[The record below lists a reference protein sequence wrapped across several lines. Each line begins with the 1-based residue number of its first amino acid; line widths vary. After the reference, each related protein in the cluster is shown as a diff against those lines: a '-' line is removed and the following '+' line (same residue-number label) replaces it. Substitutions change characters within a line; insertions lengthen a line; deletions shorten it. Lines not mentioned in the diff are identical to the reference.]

1 MGIKISRAISCVLM
15 MFIVLGIAPSFAFAL
30 ENSHMENGMYG
41 NVTSGNF
48 TVMKAM
54 ELDSL
59 SKQISMLQGIYA
71 NVSNASN
78 ASELQQAM
86 CTHMMMLSPNTQ
98 MCVNRMNIGAGINLA
113 TVANVTDA
121 NFTDVQARLL
131 GSIQNM
137 TAALQNQQN
146 CSEANNNSYMNAQIG
161 DRIANLQNLSD
172 QVNSTTNA
180 TELQG
185 VVLTF
190 AQTQLINSIGM
201 KITKLRQIENNMN
214 ANETNMVMLDYKI
227 ANLTALEGNI
237 NNTTSIGGLMTIMSS
252 FHPMLGMGDRPMMCQ
267 MIMCQMMMNKMMMD
281 NSTMNN
287 SIVNNSMMM
296 IPNGFM
302 INYFMMNDPMMNN
315 SPMDN
320 SMLIIHVK

>member
-1 MGIKISRAISCVLM
+1 MSMGIKISRAISCVLM
-15 MFIVLGIAPSFAFAL
+15 MFIVLGIVPLFAFAS
-30 ENSHMENGMYG
+30 ENNHTENGMYG
-41 NVTSGNF
+41 NFTSGNF

-86 CTHMMMLSPNTQ
+86 YTHTMMLSPNTQ
-98 MCVNRMNIGAGINLA
+98 ICVNRMNIGAGFNLA
-113 TVANVTDA
+113 TVANVTDE
-121 NFTDVQARLL
+121 NFTDVQAGIL
-131 GSIQNM
+131 GFIQNM
-137 TAALQNQQN
+137 TTALQNQQN
-146 CSEANNNSYMNAQIG
+146 CSEANNDSYMTAQIG

-172 QVNSTTNA
+172 QVNSSTNA

-190 AQTQLINSIGM
+190 AQAELTNSIGM
-201 KITKLRQIENNMN
+201 KITKLQQIENNMS
-214 ANETNMVMLDYKI
+214 ANDTNMAMLDYKI

-237 NNTTSIGGLMTIMSS
+237 NNTTSIGDLMAIMSS
-252 FHPMLGMGDRPMMCQ
+252 FHPMLGIGDRPMMHH
-267 MIMCQMMMNKMMMD
+267 IMMNKMMMRQMMMD

-287 SIVNNSMMM
+287 CMLDNSMM

-302 INYFMMNDPMMNN
+302 MNYFMMNDSLRNN
-315 SPMDN
+315 SPMGN
-320 SMLIIHVK
+320 SK

>member
-15 MFIVLGIAPSFAFAL
+15 IFIILGIAPSFAFAL
-30 ENSHMENGMYG
+30 ENSHLENGMYG

-59 SKQISMLQGIYA
+59 SKQISTLQGIYA

-86 CTHMMMLSPNTQ
+86 FTHMMMLSPNPQ
-98 MCVNRMNIGAGINLA
+98 MCVNRTNIGAGFNLA
-113 TVANVTDA
+113 TVSNVTDA
-121 NFTDVQARLL
+121 NFTDVQAGLL
-131 GSIQNM
+131 VSIQNV
-137 TAALQNQQN
+137 TAILKNQQN
-146 CSEANNNSYMNAQIG
+146 RSEANNNSNMTAKIG
-161 DRIANLQNLSD
+161 DRIANLQNLSN

-190 AQTQLINSIGM
+190 AQTQLTNSIGM
-201 KITKLRQIENNMN
+201 KITKLQQIENNMN
-214 ANETNMVMLDYKI
+214 VNDTNMAMLDYKI
-227 ANLTALEGNI
+227 ANLTALRGNI
-237 NNTTSIGGLMTIMSS
+237 NNTTSIGGLMAIMSS
-252 FHPMLGMGDRPMMCQ
+252 FHPMLGMEDRPMMHH
-267 MIMCQMMMNKMMMD
+267 IMMYQMMMD
-281 NSTMNN
+281 NSTINN
-287 SIVNNSMMM
+287 SVVNNSMMK

-302 INYFMMNDPMMNN
+302 RPYFMMNDSMRNN
-315 SPMDN
+315 STMN
-320 SMLIIHVK
+320 YSH

>member
-1 MGIKISRAISCVLM
+1 MSMGIKISRVISCFLM
-15 MFIVLGIAPSFAFAL
+15 MFIVLGIAPSFAFAS
-30 ENSHMENGMYG
+30 ENNHMENVMYG

-86 CTHMMMLSPNTQ
+86 YTHTMMLSPNTQ
-98 MCVNRMNIGAGINLA
+98 MCVNRTNIGAGFNLA
-113 TVANVTDA
+113 TVANVTDE
-121 NFTDVQARLL
+121 NFTDVQAGLL

-146 CSEANNNSYMNAQIG
+146 RSEANNDSYMTAQIG

-180 TELQG
+180 TELQS

-190 AQTQLINSIGM
+190 AQIQLTNSIGM
-201 KITKLRQIENNMN
+201 KITKLQQVENNMS
-214 ANETNMVMLDYKI
+214 ANDTNMAISDYKI

-237 NNTTSIGGLMTIMSS
+237 NNTTSIGGLMAIMSS
-252 FHPMLGMGDRPMMCQ
+252 FHPMLGIGDRPMMHH
-267 MIMCQMMMNKMMMD
+267 MMMNKMMVCQMLID
-281 NSTMNN
+281 NPTMNN
-287 SIVNNSMMM
+287 CIVDNSMMRCRM
-296 IPNGFM
+296 V
-302 INYFMMNDPMMNN
+302 
-315 SPMDN
+315 S
-320 SMLIIHVK
+320 

>member
-15 MFIVLGIAPSFAFAL
+15 MFIILGIAPSFAFAL
-30 ENSHMENGMYG
+30 ENSHLENGMYG

-59 SKQISMLQGIYA
+59 SKQISTLQGIYA

-86 CTHMMMLSPNTQ
+86 FTHMMMLSPNPQ
-98 MCVNRMNIGAGINLA
+98 MCVNRTNIGAGFNLA
-113 TVANVTDA
+113 TVSNVTDA
-121 NFTDVQARLL
+121 NFTDVQAGLL
-131 GSIQNM
+131 VSIQNV
-137 TAALQNQQN
+137 TAILKNQQN
-146 CSEANNNSYMNAQIG
+146 RSEANNNSNMTAKIG
-161 DRIANLQNLSD
+161 DRIANLQNLSN

-190 AQTQLINSIGM
+190 AQTQLTNSIGM
-201 KITKLRQIENNMN
+201 KITKLQQIENNMN
-214 ANETNMVMLDYKI
+214 VNDTNMAMLDYKI
-227 ANLTALEGNI
+227 ANLTALRGNI
-237 NNTTSIGGLMTIMSS
+237 NNTTSIGGLMAIMSS
-252 FHPMLGMGDRPMMCQ
+252 FHPMLGMEDRPIMHHIMMYQ
-267 MIMCQMMMNKMMMD
+267 MMMD
-281 NSTMNN
+281 NSTINN
-287 SIVNNSMMM
+287 SVVNNSMMK

-302 INYFMMNDPMMNN
+302 RPYFMMNDSMRNN
-315 SPMDN
+315 STMN
-320 SMLIIHVK
+320 YSH

>member
-1 MGIKISRAISCVLM
+1 MSMGIKISRAISCVLM
-15 MFIVLGIAPSFAFAL
+15 MFIVLGIVPSFAFAS
-30 ENSHMENGMYG
+30 ENNLTENVMYG

-86 CTHMMMLSPNTQ
+86 YTHIMMLSPNTQ
-98 MCVNRMNIGAGINLA
+98 MCVNRMNIGAGFNLA

-121 NFTDVQARLL
+121 NFTDVKTGLL
-131 GSIQNM
+131 DSIQNL
-137 TAALQNQQN
+137 TVALQNQQN
-146 CSEANNNSYMNAQIG
+146 RSEANNDSYMTVQIG

-190 AQTQLINSIGM
+190 AQTQLTNSIGM
-201 KITKLRQIENNMN
+201 KITKLQQIENNMS
-214 ANETNMVMLDYKI
+214 ANDTNMATLDYKI
-227 ANLTALEGNI
+227 ANLTALERNI
-237 NNTTSIGGLMTIMSS
+237 NNTTSIGGLMAIMYS
-252 FHPMLGMGDRPMMCQ
+252 FHPMLEMGDR
-267 MIMCQMMMNKMMMD
+267 QMMHHIMLNKMMMG

-287 SIVNNSMMM
+287 SMMNNSMMR
-296 IPNGFM
+296 PNGFM
-302 INYFMMNDPMMNN
+302 RNYFMMNHPMMNN
-315 SPMDN
+315 SPM
-320 SMLIIHVK
+320 IV

>member
-1 MGIKISRAISCVLM
+1 MSMGIKISRAISCVLM
-15 MFIVLGIAPSFAFAL
+15 MFIVLGIVPSFAFAS
-30 ENSHMENGMYG
+30 ENNHTENGMYG

-86 CTHMMMLSPNTQ
+86 YTHVMMLWPNTQ
-98 MCVNRMNIGAGINLA
+98 MCVNQMNIGSGFNLA
-113 TVANVTDA
+113 AVANLTDE
-121 NFTDVQARLL
+121 NFTDVQAGIL

-146 CSEANNNSYMNAQIG
+146 CSKANNDSYMTARIV

-190 AQTQLINSIGM
+190 AQAQLTNSIGM
-201 KITKLRQIENNMN
+201 KITKLQQIENNMS
-214 ANETNMVMLDYKI
+214 ANDTNMAMLDYKI

-237 NNTTSIGGLMTIMSS
+237 NNTTSIGGLMAIMSS
-252 FHPMLGMGDRPMMCQ
+252 FHPMLGMGDPPMMHH
-267 MIMCQMMMNKMMMD
+267 MMMNKIMMCQMMMD
-281 NSTMNN
+281 NSTMNK
-287 SIVNNSMMM
+287 SMVNNSMMM
-296 IPNGFM
+296 RPSGFM
-302 INYFMMNDPMMNN
+302 MNYFMMSDSMRNN
-315 SPMDN
+315 SPMGN
-320 SMLIIHVK
+320 SK

>member
-15 MFIVLGIAPSFAFAL
+15 MFIILGIAPSFAFAL
-30 ENSHMENGMYG
+30 ENSHLENGMYG

-59 SKQISMLQGIYA
+59 SKQISTLQGIYA

-86 CTHMMMLSPNTQ
+86 FTHMMMLSPNPQ
-98 MCVNRMNIGAGINLA
+98 MCVNRTNIGAGFNLA
-113 TVANVTDA
+113 TVSNVTDA
-121 NFTDVQARLL
+121 NFTDVQAGLL
-131 GSIQNM
+131 VSIQNV
-137 TAALQNQQN
+137 TAILKNQQN
-146 CSEANNNSYMNAQIG
+146 RSEANNNSNMTAKIG
-161 DRIANLQNLSD
+161 DRIANLQNLSN

-190 AQTQLINSIGM
+190 AQTQLTNSIGM
-201 KITKLRQIENNMN
+201 KITKLQQIENNMN
-214 ANETNMVMLDYKI
+214 VNDTNMAMLDYKI
-227 ANLTALEGNI
+227 ANLTALRGNI
-237 NNTTSIGGLMTIMSS
+237 NNTTSIGGLMAIMSS
-252 FHPMLGMGDRPMMCQ
+252 FHPMLGMEDRPMMHH
-267 MIMCQMMMNKMMMD
+267 IMMYQMMMD
-281 NSTMNN
+281 NSTINN
-287 SIVNNSMMM
+287 SVVNNSMMK

-302 INYFMMNDPMMNN
+302 RPYFMMNDSMRNN
-315 SPMDN
+315 STMN
-320 SMLIIHVK
+320 YSH